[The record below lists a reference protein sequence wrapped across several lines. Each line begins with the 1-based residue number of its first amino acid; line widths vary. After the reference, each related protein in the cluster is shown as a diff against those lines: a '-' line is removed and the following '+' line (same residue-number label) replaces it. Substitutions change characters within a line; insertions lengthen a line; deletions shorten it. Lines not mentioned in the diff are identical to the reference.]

1 MPLPNFIP
9 SGSLALPDFPDFF
22 EKSSFKMAH
31 SHTKHVSF
39 GQIFIDIQ
47 SENLDKLSKE
57 RLRYYCN
64 ALKLKVSGGKKEL
77 TQTLEPLAK
86 YKKFF
91 TKKSRR
97 NK

>member
-1 MPLPNFIP
+1 
-9 SGSLALPDFPDFF
+9 
-22 EKSSFKMAH
+22 MADTQ
-31 SHTKHVSF
+31 TKHVSF

-57 RLRYYCN
+57 RLQYYFN

-97 NK
+97 NKWGL